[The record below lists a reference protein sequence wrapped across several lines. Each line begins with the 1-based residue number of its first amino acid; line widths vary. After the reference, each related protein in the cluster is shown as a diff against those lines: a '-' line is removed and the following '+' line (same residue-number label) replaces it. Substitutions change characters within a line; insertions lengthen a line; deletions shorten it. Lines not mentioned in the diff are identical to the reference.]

1 MGPPLAHHDFLN
13 GGFTL
18 ITGLAFLAVDSQVLL
33 MAPHLTIALHI
44 VPQAGSPMFDSF
56 FEYLRNGFKKRL
68 LLPPAKG
75 LNFSS
80 RVNSRPEEGF
90 IRIDVSYSRHK
101 VLIQKQRL
109 DAHFPVATTFKKS
122 G

>member
-1 MGPPLAHHDFLN
+1 MGSPLAHHYLLDAGL
-13 GGFTL
+13 TL
-18 ITGLAFLAVDSQVLL
+18 ITGLAFLAVDFQVLL
-33 MAPHLTIALHI
+33 MASLLTITLHI
-44 VPQAGSPMFDSF
+44 VPQAGPTMLNSF

-90 IRIDVSYSRHK
+90 IRIDISYSRHE
-101 VLIQKQRL
+101 VLIQKQ
-109 DAHFPVATTFKKS
+109 
-122 G
+122 